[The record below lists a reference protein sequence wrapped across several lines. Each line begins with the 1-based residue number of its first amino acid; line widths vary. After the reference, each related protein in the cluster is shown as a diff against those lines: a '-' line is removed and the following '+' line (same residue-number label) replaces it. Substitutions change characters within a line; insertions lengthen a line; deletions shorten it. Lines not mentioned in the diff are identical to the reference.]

1 MVKKKAIVSK
11 VSRIEKA
18 ILGEKELQSENQIV
32 TAGIKKI
39 EQYEKSVP
47 VQLEL
52 FQVILPSERNRSN
65 TVEFY
70 DFVPKYVWG
79 KVKRIDDM
87 FLKTV
92 KRDFECR
99 GGNFTVRI
107 APSRLQDSDGNER
120 DHFPGKLE
128 ELVEDALRKLATE
141 GHGLFLDNEAAV
153 TFTLYELQQELKRT
167 GHSYSIDQIKNA
179 IMVCVGTT
187 VHITDEIGSTL
198 FSDHLFETVGLQTRE
213 DWKGQGE
220 KTKAFVRF
228 NSLVT
233 KSIREGTYRQFNYE
247 IAMSYRTVVARQLHK
262 RMSHH
267 FTQASIHIPYSILL
281 STVIR
286 DFGLTQYSQAR
297 DNLRDVCVSLDE
309 MVEKEV
315 LMKYSVERTVEKRK
329 IVDAKLILIPHPKF
343 ASEVM
348 NANRKQKDWKLL
360 HG

>member
-1 MVKKKAIVSK
+1 MKKKKSVVDKVLQGEESVDGESAMVKKID
-11 VSRIEKA
+11 
-18 ILGEKELQSENQIV
+18 
-32 TAGIKKI
+32 
-39 EQYEKSVP
+39 QYEKSIP

-52 FQVILPSERNRSN
+52 FQVNLPSERNRSN

-92 KRDFECR
+92 KRDFDCR
-99 GGNFTVRI
+99 GASFTVRI
-107 APSRLQDSDGNER
+107 
-120 DHFPGKLE
+120 
-128 ELVEDALRKLATE
+128 
-141 GHGLFLDNEAAV
+141 
-153 TFTLYELQQELKRT
+153 
-167 GHSYSIDQIKNA
+167 
-179 IMVCVGTT
+179 
-187 VHITDEIGSTL
+187 HITDESGSTL

-233 KSIREGTYRQFNYE
+233 RSIKEGTYRQFNYE

-267 FTQASIHIPYSILL
+267 FTQASVHIPYTILL

-286 DFGLTQYSQAR
+286 DFGLTQYAQAR

-309 MVEKEV
+309 MVEKGV
-315 LMKYSVERTVEKRK
+315 LLKYDVERINQKRK
-329 IVDAKLILIPHPKF
+329 IVDAKLSLIPHPNF

-348 NANRKQKDWKLL
+348 QANRKQKDRKLL
-360 HG
+360 RG

>member
-1 MVKKKAIVSK
+1 MSKKKTP
-11 VSRIEKA
+11 
-18 ILGEKELQSENQIV
+18 LDNQV
-32 TAGIKKI
+32 ETSDETKIKKLDHY
-39 EQYEKSVP
+39 EQTRP
-47 VQLEL
+47 LQLEL
-52 FQVILPSERNRSN
+52 FEITLLSERNRSN

-70 DFVPKYVWG
+70 DFVPKYIWG
-79 KVKRIDDM
+79 KVRRIDGT

-92 KRDFECR
+92 KREFECR
-99 GGNFTVRI
+99 GMNYTVRI
-107 APSRLQDSDGNER
+107 APARVQEADGSER

-153 TFTLYELQQELKRT
+153 TFSLYELQRELKRT

-179 IMVCVGTT
+179 LMVCVGTT
-187 VHITDEIGSTL
+187 IQITDESGATL
-198 FSDHLFETVGLQTRE
+198 FADHLFETLGLQTRE

-233 KSIREGTYRQFNYE
+233 KSIREGTFRQFNYE
-247 IAMSYRTVVARQLHK
+247 VAMRYRTVVARQLHK

-267 FTQASIHIPYSILL
+267 FTQASIHIPYTILL

-286 DFGLTQYSQAR
+286 DFGLTQYAQMR
-297 DNLRDVCVSLDE
+297 DNLRDVCASLDE
-309 MVEKEV
+309 MKEMDVLLKYAVEKV
-315 LMKYSVERTVEKRK
+315 YDNRK
-329 IVDAKLILIPHPKF
+329 LRDAKLILTPHPKF

-348 NANRKQKDWKLL
+348 QANQKQKEMKLL
-360 HG
+360 GK

>member
-1 MVKKKAIVSK
+1 MPRKKKETVSK
-11 VSRIEKA
+11 TAPTSDESA
-18 ILGEKELQSENQIV
+18 IGEHKRRLSDYEQSH
-32 TAGIKKI
+32 
-39 EQYEKSVP
+39 P
-47 VQLEL
+47 HQLEL
-52 FQVILPSERNRSN
+52 FQIASPSERNRSN

-79 KVKRIDDM
+79 KVSRINNT
-87 FLKTV
+87 FLNTI

-99 GGNFTVRI
+99 GQNFSVRI
-107 APSRLQDSDGNER
+107 APARVEDSDGTEK

-153 TFTLYELQQELKRT
+153 TFSLYELQQELKRT

-187 VHITDEIGSTL
+187 IQITDETGSTL
-198 FSDHLFETVGLQTRE
+198 FADHLFETVGLQTRE

-247 IAMSYRTVVARQLHK
+247 VAMRYRTVVARQLHK

-267 FTQASIHIPYSILL
+267 FTQASIHIPYTILL

-286 DFGLTQYSQAR
+286 DFGLTQYAQTR
-297 DNLRDVCVSLDE
+297 DNLRDVSMALDE
-309 MVEKEV
+309 MKEKEV
-315 LMKYSVERTVEKRK
+315 LLKYEVQRIVEKRK
-329 IVDAKLILIPHPKF
+329 LADARLILIPHPKF

-348 NANRKQKDWKLL
+348 QANRKQKELKLL
-360 HG
+360 GA

>member
-1 MVKKKAIVSK
+1 MAKKKSAANSTIRSK
-11 VSRIEKA
+11 KA
-18 ILGEKELQSENQIV
+18 VQGENQSEFV
-32 TAGIKKI
+32 DIKKI
-39 EQYEKSVP
+39 DQYEKSRP

-52 FQVILPSERNRSN
+52 FQVALPSERNRSN

-92 KRDFECR
+92 KRDFACR

-107 APSRLQDSDGNER
+107 APARVQDGDGNER

-187 VHITDEIGSTL
+187 IHITDETGSTL

-286 DFGLTQYSQAR
+286 DFGLTQYLQAR

-315 LMKYSVERTVEKRK
+315 LMKYTVERITEKRK
-329 IVDAKLILIPHPKF
+329 IVDAKLVLVPHPRF

-348 NANRKQKDWKLL
+348 HANRKQKDWKLL
-360 HG
+360 QS

>member
-1 MVKKKAIVSK
+1 MAKRKSATGKAA
-11 VSRIEKA
+11 RGEKA
-18 ILGEKELQSENQIV
+18 IQSENPGES
-32 TAGIKKI
+32 AGIKKI
-39 EQYEKSVP
+39 EHYEKSIP
-47 VQLEL
+47 LQLEL
-52 FQVILPSERNRSN
+52 FQVALPSERNRSN

-107 APSRLQDSDGNER
+107 APARLQDGDGNER

-128 ELVEDALRKLATE
+128 ELLEDALRKLATE

-153 TFTLYELQQELKRT
+153 TFTLYELQRELKRT

-187 VHITDEIGSTL
+187 IHITDETGSTL

-286 DFGLTQYSQAR
+286 DFGLTQYLQAR
-297 DNLRDVCVSLDE
+297 DNLRDVCASLDE

-315 LMKYSVERTVEKRK
+315 LMKYNVERITEKRK
-329 IVDAKLILIPHPKF
+329 IVDAKLILIPHPNF

-348 NANRKQKDWKLL
+348 HANRKQKEWKLIQS
-360 HG
+360 

>member
-1 MVKKKAIVSK
+1 MNLKKSK
-11 VSRIEKA
+11 N
-18 ILGEKELQSENQIV
+18 GESSSGE
-32 TAGIKKI
+32 TDAFKKLD
-39 EQYEKSVP
+39 QYERSKP

-52 FQVILPSERNRSN
+52 FQVALPSERNRSN

-79 KVKRIDDM
+79 KVKRIEDT

-99 GGNFTVRI
+99 GASFTVRI
-107 APSRLQDSDGNER
+107 APARIQETDGRER

-128 ELVEDALRKLATE
+128 ELVEDALRKLATV

-187 VHITDEIGSTL
+187 IHITDDSGSTL

-233 KSIREGTYRQFNYE
+233 KSIKEGTYRQFNYE

-262 RMSHH
+262 RISHH
-267 FTQASIHIPYSILL
+267 FTQASIHVPYTILL

-286 DFGLTQYSQAR
+286 DFGLTQYAQTR
-297 DNLRDVCVSLDE
+297 DNLRDVCISLDE

-315 LMKYSVERTVEKRK
+315 LLDYKVEKINEKRK
-329 IVDAKLILIPHPKF
+329 VVDAKLILIPHAKF

-348 NANRKQKDWKLL
+348 QANRKQKDRKILQ
-360 HG
+360 G